1 MAVSSRRYSMS
12 AAQSPEEVLMVRP
25 SNFGFNQQTAVT
37 NHFQVASDIISIYR
51 SVEVDPIARCSG

>member
-1 MAVSSRRYSMS
+1 MS

-37 NHFQVASDIISIYR
+37 NHFQVASDLISIININIQMH
-51 SVEVDPIARCSG
+51 PIARCSG